1 MCEHFIRL
9 TIFLQ
14 LVQSIIATTV
24 AWVSPPEIAG
34 NSLKIPPAWDPANE
48 EAATELF
55 PQQIGPSI
63 ALRVAGPA
71 RELLR
76 DIPVQQ
82 LQQGAMVDRSD
93 GNGPQQFTGIQLVT
107 FVLSQRF
114 APLSRG
120 DITPCSR

>member
-1 MCEHFIRL
+1 M
-9 TIFLQ
+9 
-14 LVQSIIATTV
+14 
-24 AWVSPPEIAG
+24 AWVPPPEIAG

-48 EAATELF
+48 ELYPFRTWLQDVTMWAAATELF

-82 LQQGAMVDRSD
+82 LQQGIASFRL
-93 GNGPQQFTGIQLVT
+93 NHI
-107 FVLSQRF
+107 R
-114 APLSRG
+114 
-120 DITPCSR
+120 